1 MMRKANKSR
10 IILPHG
16 KKQMISK
23 SLGVSTETV
32 RRALNFISESE
43 EADRIRREAIE
54 HYGGTLVNMKV
65 TV

>member
-1 MMRKANKSR
+1 MRKATKSR

-16 KKQMISK
+16 KKQMMSHD
-23 SLGVSTETV
+23 LGVSTETV
-32 RRALNFISESE
+32 RRALLFISESE

-54 HYGGTLVNMKV
+54 NYGGTLVNMKV